1 MLVLTISFKY
11 FTLIIKFNKLIK
23 LNIGWFLTVG
33 YMITK
38 SVPLSNM
45 KHFTNEIRMLHHS
58 TKLGFS
64 ASMSLQVESH

>member
-1 MLVLTISFKY
+1 MV
-11 FTLIIKFNKLIK
+11 
-23 LNIGWFLTVG
+23 
-33 YMITK
+33 TK

-45 KHFTNEIRMLHHS
+45 KHFRNKIRMLHHS